1 MHTPKSGMHPAE
13 NDNQYLQNY
22 KENKFLQT
30 FMRHADGVARK
41 WVEEQQPK
49 VQKVFNSDLKKFLT
63 EASPY
68 RNARKIY
75 QDNLK
80 NERQQINELVKY
92 QQFSVEN
99 VDNERDT

>member
-1 MHTPKSGMHPAE
+1 
-13 NDNQYLQNY
+13 
-22 KENKFLQT
+22 
-30 FMRHADGVARK
+30 MRHADGVARK

-80 NERQQINELVKY
+80 NERQQINDLVKY
-92 QQFSVEN
+92 
-99 VDNERDT
+99 